1 MDINKEL
8 GEKIQELQISERN
21 LQSLS
26 MEKQTMQVELNE
38 VVNALEEI
46 NKSGD
51 EVYKILSGIMVKTN
65 KQTLSNDLAE
75 RKKVLELRI
84 KSIEKQENMV
94 EERNEKLRSEINTS
108 FSVKK

>member
-51 EVYKILSGIMVKTN
+51 EDYKILSGIMVKTN

-108 FSVKK
+108 F